1 MGKFCGRRFVY
12 LPVTVEPIS
21 VLDII
26 RLLLLAGTLM
36 LLAFNLAFGNIAF
49 AEEDHGSSL
58 RDLQP
63 L

>member
-1 MGKFCGRRFVY
+1 
-12 LPVTVEPIS
+12 VTVEPIS